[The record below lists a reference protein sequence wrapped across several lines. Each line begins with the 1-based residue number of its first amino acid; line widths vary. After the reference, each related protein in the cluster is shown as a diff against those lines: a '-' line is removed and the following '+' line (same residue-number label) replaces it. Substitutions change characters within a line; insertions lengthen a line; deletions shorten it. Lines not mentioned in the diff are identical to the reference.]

1 VKVDRSPATQAR
13 SVATRE
19 RIIDAAEGIIV
30 RDGIAACNTNAIA
43 REAGINVGTLYH
55 HFNDKLD
62 ILFEIDHRVAQRFI
76 TALEGRVAEFQRDAV
91 MRWVYDTLVAIEAAD
106 RHHIDTG
113 ALRRGLNSIPDI
125 ARVDSRRDGAIAAMI
140 ASLATANDTHVG
152 VSSHGVLA
160 LLFQWRERNDE
171 ERSDDE
177 RQRFS
182 VVISRLLSHSA
193 S

>member
-1 VKVDRSPATQAR
+1 MKVDRSPATQAR

-62 ILFEIDHRVAQRFI
+62 IMFEIDYRVAQRFI
-76 TALEGRVAEFQRDAV
+76 TALEGRVAEFHKDQV
-91 MRWVYDTLVAIEAAD
+91 VSWVHDTLVAIEAAD
-106 RHHIDTG
+106 RHHIDPG

-125 ARVDSRRDGAIAAMI
+125 ARVDSRRDGAIVAMI
-140 ASLATANDTHVG
+140 ASLAAANGAHIG
-152 VSSHGVLA
+152 VTCHGVLA
-160 LLFQWRERNDE
+160 LLSEWRERRDE

-177 RQRFS
+177 RQQFS